1 MNTIKTSPRTL
12 DLSTYHA
19 RQLGL
24 YQASPSLW
32 RCLGNSAK
40 APSPRLTAVQ
50 TMASQ
55 GPVLD

>member
-19 RQLGL
+19 QQLGI
-24 YQASPSLW
+24 YQASPSL
-32 RCLGNSAK
+32 RSCLGNSAK

-50 TMASQ
+50 TMASR
-55 GPVLD
+55 GPVSD